1 MWKHL
6 ENSYNRVLY
15 FNGERDE
22 RINEDN
28 RERMWEEASTIERER
43 ERACNTFS
51 FSSLCFT
58 PSPTPSF
65 LNSSTGGHVSLFYW
79 VRCCLPI
86 RK

>member
-43 ERACNTFS
+43 ELVIHSPFLPCVLHSFDTFV
-51 FSSLCFT
+51 L
-58 PSPTPSF
+58 
-65 LNSSTGGHVSLFYW
+65 
-79 VRCCLPI
+79 
-86 RK
+86 K

>member
-28 RERMWEEASTIERER
+28 RERMWEEASAIERESLSYILL
-43 ERACNTFS
+43 FFLVLHS
-51 FSSLCFT
+51 FSDTFIL
-58 PSPTPSF
+58 
-65 LNSSTGGHVSLFYW
+65 
-79 VRCCLPI
+79 
-86 RK
+86 K

>member
-28 RERMWEEASTIERER
+28 RERECGKR
-43 ERACNTFS
+43 
-51 FSSLCFT
+51 L
-58 PSPTPSF
+58 
-65 LNSSTGGHVSLFYW
+65 
-79 VRCCLPI
+79 LP
-86 RK
+86 

>member
-43 ERACNTFS
+43 ERE
-51 FSSLCFT
+51 SL
-58 PSPTPSF
+58 
-65 LNSSTGGHVSLFYW
+65 
-79 VRCCLPI
+79 
-86 RK
+86 